1 MKKIKRILAIGHD
14 NSGSRII
21 FEQLFRSFPGVKFSL
36 VITEGLYYRKSFTGS
51 VIKLLRESSLLF
63 CAARAVDMVMHR
75 VSGST
80 LDQFAVQQGI
90 RPFHTSDINDANSFG
105 YVRSQFPDLIVSM
118 YTMHIYK
125 RPILELPSYGAIAVH
140 PSILPAYRGLEV
152 FFWAMANNENQIGV
166 SAFTI
171 DPKIDYGEVMNDA
184 IMPLEPNQS
193 MQSVYKMIT
202 EKSAELLIKSISQ
215 LDNGVVTYR
224 KPLGEGSYYGMPTR
238 EAVRRFRRLG
248 KRFF

>member
-1 MKKIKRILAIGHD
+1 
-14 NSGSRII
+14 
-21 FEQLFRSFPGVKFSL
+21 
-36 VITEGLYYRKSFTGS
+36 
-51 VIKLLRESSLLF
+51 
-63 CAARAVDMVMHR
+63 
-75 VSGST
+75 
-80 LDQFAVQQGI
+80 
-90 RPFHTSDINDANSFG
+90 
-105 YVRSQFPDLIVSM
+105 
-118 YTMHIYK
+118 
-125 RPILELPSYGAIAVH
+125 
-140 PSILPAYRGLEV
+140 
-152 FFWAMANNENQIGV
+152 MANNENQIGV